1 MRPEFTKEEYKEM
14 IEARTL
20 KINAYNN
27 TIENNNNQVV
37 ELLNGQPLKTEREDG
52 MFNFHP
58 ESKKIKKIE
67 FETAKMTLSIRNV
80 QKDLDEIVEDFKNDY
95 PINGK
100 EKK

>member
-37 ELLNGQPLKTEREDG
+37 AERENG

-67 FETAKMTLSIRNV
+67 FETAKMTLSIKNI
-80 QKDLDEIVEDFKNDY
+80 QKDLDEIVEDFKKDY
-95 PINGK
+95 P
-100 EKK
+100 E